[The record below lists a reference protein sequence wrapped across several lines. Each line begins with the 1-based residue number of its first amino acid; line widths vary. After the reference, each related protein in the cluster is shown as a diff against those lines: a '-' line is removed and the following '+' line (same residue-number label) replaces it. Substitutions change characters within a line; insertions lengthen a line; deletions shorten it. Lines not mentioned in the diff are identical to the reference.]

1 MSNPLYFSA
10 STLISWKEFA
20 IFAIISLFFVL
31 LLSLLVNIFLEFYDS
46 FGSYLWFDQN
56 ISKCNVYDENY
67 VEEIWIKYRSSK
79 FGKLILPPSCIRQ
92 IERKENRKRGNS
104 FIDSM
109 QKTQK
114 LIKRVYKAALF
125 KTSTESTKEKLH
137 WFLDFEQFRLYE
149 GSVSGIMTPL
159 LCFINSKSGGQQGL
173 YFKEQLEKLLNPYQ
187 IVDLFQF
194 PNPLPVLQE
203 YSKLPKMKILIA
215 GGDGTISWI
224 LDSIDLVEC
233 WKESAED
240 SKPEIAILPIGTGND
255 LANELGWLNAMEDSV
270 LPRFLEKVLKSQK
283 CYLDRWKLS
292 ILPLSATSPNKAD
305 EKISHPV
312 PTKNFQNYLGIGVD
326 AQIVLQFHLLRNR
339 NPQFFFHAY
348 VNKLFYGIM
357 GWREIWKQTC
367 ENLPKNIELYHDG
380 KKIHLPSDTQGIV
393 FLNISS
399 YGGGSILWAEP
410 KDELAPTILPA
421 NRLLEDNFDH
431 SLDSM
436 DDYFVKSPAPLS
448 RMYSRDGSEADVN
461 LDLVENMKDG
471 AIYSSEEEGS
481 ENGIDKLQT
490 PRLFHDKK
498 LFQSRSM
505 EPEMRKRVFQKVS
518 VSDGLLEVVVVRSS
532 FELAQVKLG
541 ITSCLK
547 LCQGQEFELV
557 VRQSV
562 PIQIDGEPWIQPP
575 CKLGIKLLHSEDSRK
590 AIMCK
595 PVPEE
600 INVDVLLETLECI
613 QKQQIITKFQS
624 DKIVGEYIHRIQAK
638 N

>member
-1 MSNPLYFSA
+1 
-10 STLISWKEFA
+10 
-20 IFAIISLFFVL
+20 
-31 LLSLLVNIFLEFYDS
+31 
-46 FGSYLWFDQN
+46 
-56 ISKCNVYDENY
+56 
-67 VEEIWIKYRSSK
+67 
-79 FGKLILPPSCIRQ
+79 
-92 IERKENRKRGNS
+92 
-104 FIDSM
+104 
-109 QKTQK
+109 
-114 LIKRVYKAALF
+114 
-125 KTSTESTKEKLH
+125 
-137 WFLDFEQFRLYE
+137 
-149 GSVSGIMTPL
+149 
-159 LCFINSKSGGQQGL
+159 
-173 YFKEQLEKLLNPYQ
+173 
-187 IVDLFQF
+187 
-194 PNPLPVLQE
+194 
-203 YSKLPKMKILIA
+203 
-215 GGDGTISWI
+215 
-224 LDSIDLVEC
+224 
-233 WKESAED
+233 
-240 SKPEIAILPIGTGND
+240 
-255 LANELGWLNAMEDSV
+255 
-270 LPRFLEKVLKSQK
+270 
-283 CYLDRWKLS
+283 
-292 ILPLSATSPNKAD
+292 
-305 EKISHPV
+305 
-312 PTKNFQNYLGIGVD
+312 
-326 AQIVLQFHLLRNR
+326 
-339 NPQFFFHAY
+339 
-348 VNKLFYGIM
+348 
-357 GWREIWKQTC
+357 
-367 ENLPKNIELYHDG
+367 
-380 KKIHLPSDTQGIV
+380 
-393 FLNISS
+393 
-399 YGGGSILWAEP
+399 
-410 KDELAPTILPA
+410 
-421 NRLLEDNFDH
+421 
-431 SLDSM
+431 
-436 DDYFVKSPAPLS
+436 
-448 RMYSRDGSEADVN
+448 MYSRDGSEADVN